1 MYLSAVEPPSFLWP
15 YSAISQSRG
24 YSLCRGRW
32 VVRGVLERASE
43 KYLRS
48 SVPSGP
54 EGAKDDRQAK
64 KKGREK
70 YWVFLEMLLGNLAL
84 LC

>member
-1 MYLSAVEPPSFLWP
+1 M
-15 YSAISQSRG
+15 
-24 YSLCRGRW
+24 
-32 VVRGVLERASE
+32 LERASE

-54 EGAKDDRQAK
+54 EGAKDYRQAK

-70 YWVFLEMLLGNLAL
+70 YCVFLEMLLGNLAL